1 MALRSSMN
9 TYRGA
14 FTAIVTPF
22 TSDGKRMD
30 YEGLR
35 RLCEFQV
42 KCGISGIISVG
53 TTGESPTLTWDEHNN
68 AFKTTF
74 DTVGSKGIVVA
85 STGSNSTTECY
96 EGTKHA
102 KDMGIKD
109 VLLVDPYYNGPSSL
123 EIRRE
128 YLEPIASAFPDV
140 GVIPYI
146 IPGRSGT
153 QLLPQ
158 DLAIAN
164 HTYHNISA
172 VKEATGDLNN
182 MKQIRKLCG
191 EKFTILSGD
200 DDKTHQMM
208 TDQNIRAAGVI
219 SVVSNVAP
227 KAVQEMCQYA
237 LAGDERAASAAGALK
252 PLFDIV
258 TVKTDEQTPHGQVP
272 FKARN
277 PVPIKTLMNVLGMPC
292 GPLRPPLGKMT
303 KKGIEFLIGKARMV
317 QTNHPEIF
325 KPIADYFGVDVD
337 ERLNNEKYLR
347 GWFYDAY

>member
-1 MALRSSMN
+1 MN

-22 TSDGKRMD
+22 VSGGKEMD

-42 KCGISGIISVG
+42 ESGISGIVSVG
-53 TTGESPTLTWDEHNN
+53 TTGESPTLTWDEHNK
-68 AFKTTF
+68 AFQTTF
-74 DTVGSKGIVVA
+74 DSVGSKAIVIA
-85 STGSNSTTECY
+85 STGSNSTSECY
-96 EGTKHA
+96 EGTSHA
-102 KDMGIKD
+102 RDMGIRD

-128 YLEPIASAFPDV
+128 YLEPVASGFPDV

-146 IPGRSGT
+146 IPGRCGT

-164 HTYHNISA
+164 HRYRNISA
-172 VKEATGDLNN
+172 VKEATGDVEN

-191 EKFTILSGD
+191 DNFTILSGD
-200 DDKTHQMM
+200 DDKTLQMM
-208 TDQNIRAAGVI
+208 LDPSIRSSGVI

-227 KAVQEMCQYA
+227 KSVQDMCQYA
-237 LAGDERAASAAGALK
+237 LRGDEKAAAVANSLK

-258 TVKTDEQTPHGQVP
+258 AVKTIEETAHGQVP
-272 FKARN
+272 FRARN
-277 PVPIKTLMNVLGMPC
+277 PVPIKTLMGILGLPC
-292 GPLRPPLGKMT
+292 GPLRPPLGRLT
-303 KKGIEFLIGKARMV
+303 KQGIELVIGKARKI
-317 QTNHPEIF
+317 QADHPEIF
-325 KPIADYFGVDVD
+325 KPLSDFFDVDVD
-337 ERLNNEKYLR
+337 DRLNNEKYRR
-347 GWFYDAY
+347 GWYYDAY

>member
-1 MALRSSMN
+1 MN

-14 FTAIVTPF
+14 FTAVVTPF
-22 TSDGKRMD
+22 VSGGKQMD

-42 KCGISGIISVG
+42 ESGISGIVSVG
-53 TTGESPTLTWDEHNN
+53 TTGESPTLTWNEHNK

-74 DTVGSKGIVVA
+74 DSVGSKTIVIA
-85 STGSNSTTECY
+85 STGSNSTSECY
-96 EGTKHA
+96 EGTSHA
-102 KDMGIKD
+102 REMGIRD

-146 IPGRSGT
+146 IPGRCGT

-164 HTYHNISA
+164 HRYQNIFA
-172 VKEATGDLNN
+172 VKEATGDFEN

-191 EKFTILSGD
+191 DNFTILSGD
-200 DDKTHQMM
+200 DDKTLQMM
-208 TDQNIRAAGVI
+208 LDPSIRSSGVI

-227 KAVQEMCQYA
+227 KSVQDMCQYA
-237 LAGDERAASAAGALK
+237 LRGDERAAAIANTLK

-258 TVKTDEQTPHGQVP
+258 AVKTIEETARGQVH
-272 FKARN
+272 FRARN
-277 PVPIKTLMNVLGMPC
+277 PVPIKTLMGILGLPC
-292 GPLRPPLGKMT
+292 GPLRPPLGRLT
-303 KKGIEFLIGKARMV
+303 KQAIELVIGKARKV
-317 QTNHPEIF
+317 QADHPEVF
-325 KPIADYFGVDVD
+325 KPLSDFFDVDVD
-337 ERLNNEKYLR
+337 DRLNNDKYR
-347 GWFYDAY
+347 HGWYYDAY